1 MNVRHLLAAAAV
13 VTIGFSD
20 LSAQAINR
28 RATGLAS
35 PAYTLDF
42 NSYAPGAMPGIVR
55 DANFGTVWS
64 AEAPGCSGGPFI
76 SISLYNFGCTTSR
89 GIATYSEIYFTSAV
103 TGVAFN
109 LMTNSSASTWFTA
122 FLGGAQVAQFSGF
135 TNLETPERFWYGFEN
150 ITLDRILI
158 LEPTMGVMGIDN
170 LQVAVVPEP
179 STYALMFAGLMALGL
194 AAKRRKLN

>member
-1 MNVRHLLAAAAV
+1 MGGALCFGAGILPGINASVWRHHP
-13 VTIGFSD
+13 
-20 LSAQAINR
+20 N
-28 RATGLAS
+28 
-35 PAYTLDF
+35 F
-42 NSYAPGAMPGIVR
+42 NYLWDTPPGIVR